1 MRVRLG
7 ALDVAH
13 AEDPVPGA
21 LARLA
26 RPLRRAGFLRGE
38 GPAAGPVVL
47 GRSRI
52 FVLPTRA
59 GWTLAV
65 LLLAMLL
72 GSVNYENSLG
82 LLLTFLLGS
91 LAVVSILHTHRNL
104 SGLRLAPGRTEP
116 VFAGETAR
124 FAIVLVNPG
133 GTRRAVA
140 LRPRRGNGA
149 RQESAADLPP
159 GASSVELLRPGAR
172 RGRMALG
179 PVVVETRF
187 PLGLARAWSVFE
199 LELRCLVYPRPG
211 PPHPWPEPAG
221 SHREGDA
228 AASSGVGQGD
238 FAGIRRYHPGESP
251 AAVHW
256 KASARAQELLSK
268 HFLGEQGAQLWL
280 SWNDL
285 PGLGTEER
293 LSRLCRWALEAHAS
307 ARPWALRLPGFE
319 AGPDRGEAHLRRCL
333 TALAEF
339 EP

>member
-1 MRVRLG
+1 MSLRLR
-7 ALDVAH
+7 DPDRTVTRN
-13 AEDPVPGA
+13 PVPGA

-38 GPAAGPVVL
+38 GPTTGPVAL
-47 GRSRI
+47 DRSRI

-59 GWTLAV
+59 GWTLGV

-116 VFAGETAR
+116 VFAGEAAR
-124 FAIVLVNPG
+124 FAILLDNPG

-140 LRPRRGNGA
+140 LRPRGQSAPG
-149 RQESAADLPP
+149 EGVAADLAP
-159 GASSVELLRPGAR
+159 GTSAVELLRPAAR
-172 RGRMALG
+172 RGRLALG

-187 PLGLARAWSVFE
+187 PLGLARAWSVLE
-199 LELRCLVYPRPG
+199 LELACLVYPRPG
-211 PPHPWPEPAG
+211 PPHPWPAPTGAY
-221 SHREGDA
+221 REGE
-228 AASSGVGQGD
+228 AASPSGVGQGD
-238 FAGIRRYHPGESP
+238 FAGIRRHHPGESP
-251 AAVHW
+251 GTVHW

-280 SWNDL
+280 TWDEL
-285 PGLGTEER
+285 PGLGTEDR
-293 LSRLCRWALEAHAS
+293 LSRLCRWALEAHGS

-319 AGPDRGEAHLRRCL
+319 AGPDRGEAHLRWCL